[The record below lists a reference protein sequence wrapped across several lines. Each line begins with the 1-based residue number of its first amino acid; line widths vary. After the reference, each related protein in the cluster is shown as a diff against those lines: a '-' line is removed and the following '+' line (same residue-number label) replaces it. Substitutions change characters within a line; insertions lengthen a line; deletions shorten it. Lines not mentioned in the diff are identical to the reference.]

1 MAPGPFFRLSFPL
14 PSGDRQR
21 PRGRRRPGLRPLAL
35 CPLALGLLA
44 LGVGVGVGGV
54 GLGIGI
60 GIGLPQELAAQQ
72 AVAAQQAED
81 PRGTGLLR
89 MPTVSAEH
97 VVFVYANDLWVVG
110 RGGGEARRLTSAPG
124 TETLPRLSPDG
135 RWVAFTGQ
143 YDGNTDVYVVPT
155 EGGEPRRLTFHP
167 GADQVQGWTPDGE
180 AVVFTSGREGY
191 PTANT
196 KFFTVPL
203 EGGFPVALP
212 IPRGVTGQISED
224 GRHMAYTIP
233 SYWDP
238 EWRNYRGGQ
247 ALPIWVVSL
256 EDFELVKTPWEGERH
271 QHPVWLDGI
280 LYYLSEADWMMNVWS
295 WDPAT
300 GEARQ
305 RTFHTDFDVKHLEA
319 GGGVLVYEQAGRLH
333 LLEPGDAPGAAV
345 GAAAGEDR
353 ITQLTVHVRGDQIH
367 ARPRWVN
374 VTAGQLSNPSISP
387 TGQRVAFEVRGQI
400 LTVPAEHGSIRNLSD
415 WTGDGTSDAAHRY
428 PSWSPDGTR
437 VAFFSDASGE
447 YELVVA
453 PQDGVGDGVG
463 GGVAEVERFSMPAA
477 SYYFHPVWSPDGA
490 RIAFRDAGMNLWI
503 LERATGRTI
512 RVDTE
517 RHAYPERSLD
527 PAWSPDS
534 RWLAYARRLD
544 CHLRAIFVH
553 DTETGASRQLTD
565 GLSDAIQPQ
574 WDASG
579 KSLWFLAST
588 DYGLNTGWLDMSSYD
603 RPVTRGVYLA
613 VLAADDASPLAPRS
627 SEEPGPGATRGT
639 GADAGAGAG
648 ANAGANAGARG
659 GTAARSDTAQAR
671 VRIDFEGI
679 DQRILALPVPQRNY
693 TLLQAGPE
701 GVVFYGEAVPNQP
714 GVTLHR
720 WQTGE
725 REAASFL
732 TGVQEARV
740 SHDRR
745 KLLVRAGAQ
754 WRIVNTTGAA
764 PQGSTGA
771 LSLAGARVRVDPQ
784 AEWVQI
790 FREGWRLQRDFLY
803 VDNFHGAPWD
813 EIWGWYRPWLD
824 HVRHRSDL
832 NYLLDMMGAEIG
844 VGHSYVS
851 GGDLPSNPGVPVG
864 LLGADYEV
872 HEGRYR
878 IRKIYVGENWNP
890 GLESPL
896 SGPGIDV
903 QEGEYLLAVNGREL
917 GANEN
922 LYHAFEGT
930 AGQQVRLLVNDR
942 PTLEGAR
949 SLTVVPVAN
958 ENQLRMR
965 EWLEANRRR
974 VDELSGGR
982 LAYVHIP
989 NTGQGGY
996 SYFNRYFFA
1005 QQDRAGVV
1013 LDQRNNGGG
1022 SAADYI
1028 ADVLARELQ
1037 GYFNSPVGDRKP
1049 WTQPMAGIFGPKVM
1063 IINEQAGSGGDLLPF
1078 LFRQMEIGTL
1088 VGTRTWG
1095 GLVGTW
1101 DTPAFVDGGR
1111 MIAPRGGFIDRDG
1124 EWAVENVGVAPD
1136 IEVHQT
1142 PRDVIEGR
1150 DPQLE
1155 RAVAEALRLLELN
1168 PVEFKPEP
1176 APPVRWRM
1184 PGG

>member
-1 MAPGPFFRLSFPL
+1 MRSTSPFAAAASFAALAGSLLVFSSLPAMASVDPGATAMP
-14 PSGDRQR
+14 
-21 PRGRRRPGLRPLAL
+21 
-35 CPLALGLLA
+35 
-44 LGVGVGVGGV
+44 
-54 GLGIGI
+54 
-60 GIGLPQELAAQQ
+60 AA
-72 AVAAQQAED
+72 ASTADD
-81 PRGTGLLR
+81 PAGTGLLR
-89 MPTVSAEH
+89 MPTLSGDH
-97 VVFVYANDLWVVG
+97 IVFVYANDLWVVG
-110 RGGGEARRLTSAPG
+110 RDGGEARRLTSSPM
-124 TETLPRLSPDG
+124 TETNPRLSPDG
-135 RWVAFTGQ
+135 EWVAFTGQ
-143 YDGNTDVYVVPT
+143 YDGNSDVYVVPT
-155 EGGEPRRLTFHP
+155 RGGEPVRLTFHP
-167 GADQVQGWTPDGE
+167 GGDQVQGWTPDGRE
-180 AVVFTSGREGY
+180 VLFVSGREGY
-191 PTANT
+191 PTANS
-196 KFFTVPL
+196 KFFTVPVD
-203 EGGFPVALP
+203 GGLPRALP
-212 IPRGVTGQISED
+212 IPRAVMGRLSDD
-224 GRHMAYTIP
+224 GRHIAYTIP

-247 ALPIWVVSL
+247 ALPIWVVSMD
-256 EDFELVKTPWEGERH
+256 DFELVRTPWEGERH
-271 QHPVWLDGI
+271 MHPVWLDGI

-300 GEARQ
+300 GESRQ
-305 RTFHTDFDVKHLEA
+305 RTFHADFDVKHLDA
-319 GGGVLVYEQAGRLH
+319 GGGALVYEQAGRLH
-333 LLEPGDAPGAAV
+333 LLEPGAGPG
-345 GAAAGEDR
+345 GEDSAR
-353 ITQLTVHVRGDQIH
+353 QLVVQVRGDQVH
-367 ARPRWVN
+367 YRPRWVD
-374 VTAGQLSNPSISP
+374 VTAGQLQNPSLSP
-387 TGQRVAFEVRGQI
+387 TGQRAAFEVRGQI
-400 LTVPAEHGSIRNLSD
+400 VTVPAEHGDTRNLSE
-415 WTGDGTSDAAHRY
+415 GLAASRGASVSAAAHRF
-428 PSWSPDGTR
+428 PAWSPDGTR
-437 VAFFSDASGE
+437 VAYFSDDAGE
-447 YELVVA
+447 YELVIV
-453 PQDGVGDGVG
+453 PQEGVGVG
-463 GGVAEVERFSMPAA
+463 ESEVERFAMPEA

-490 RIAFRDAGMNLWI
+490 RIAFRDAGMNIWI
-503 LERATGRTI
+503 LDRADGSTV

-527 PAWSPDS
+527 PTWSPDS

-544 CHLRAIFVH
+544 SHLRAIFVH
-553 DTETGASRQLTD
+553 DVAAGVSHQLTD
-565 GLSDAIQPQ
+565 GLSDAYRPQ

-579 KSLWFLAST
+579 KYLWFLAST

-613 VLAADDASPLAPRS
+613 VLAADEPSPLVPRS
-627 SEEPGPGATRGT
+627 SEETSGGGEPSAPGG
-639 GADAGAGAG
+639 
-648 ANAGANAGARG
+648 
-659 GTAARSDTAQAR
+659 DTPTPT
-671 VRIDFEGI
+671 VRIDFDGL

-693 TLLQAGPE
+693 GLLQAGPE
-701 GVVFYGEAVPNQP
+701 GVVFYGEVIPNQP
-714 GVTLHR
+714 GFTLHR
-720 WQTGE
+720 WQTSE
-725 REAASFL
+725 RESASYL
-732 TGVQEARV
+732 TGLQAAQV
-740 SHDRR
+740 SHDRK
-745 KLLVRAGAQ
+745 KLLVRAGQQ
-754 WRIVNTTGAA
+754 WRIVNTAGTA
-764 PQGSTGA
+764 PTGSTGN
-771 LSLAGARVRVDPQ
+771 LSLSNARVQVDPQ
-784 AEWVQI
+784 DEWRQI

-813 EIWGWYRPWLD
+813 EAWEWYSPWLE

-851 GGDLPSNPGVPVG
+851 GGDLPQNPGVPVG
-864 LLGADYEV
+864 LLGADWEV
-872 HEGRYR
+872 HDGRYR
-878 IRKIYVGENWNP
+878 IARIYRGENWNP

-896 SGPGIDV
+896 AGPGIEV
-903 QEGEYLLAVNGREL
+903 REGEYLVGVNGREL
-917 GANEN
+917 TAGTN
-922 LYHAFEGT
+922 LFHAFEAT
-930 AGQQVRLLVNDR
+930 AGRQTRIHVNDR

-949 SLTVVPVAN
+949 VLTVVPLAN

-965 EWLEANRRR
+965 EWLEDNRRK

-982 LAYVHIP
+982 LAYLHIP

-996 SYFNRYFFA
+996 TFFNRYYFA
-1005 QQDRAGVV
+1005 QQDRQGAV

-1111 MIAPRGGFIDRDG
+1111 MIAPRGGFINRDG
-1124 EWAVENVGVAPD
+1124 EWDVEGIGVAPD

-1168 PVEFKPEP
+1168 PVELKPEP
-1176 APPVRWRM
+1176 APPVLWRR

>member
-1 MAPGPFFRLSFPL
+1 MSPGLLSRLSLRRFPATGVPAIRRLAPGL
-14 PSGDRQR
+14 
-21 PRGRRRPGLRPLAL
+21 
-35 CPLALGLLA
+35 LGLL
-44 LGVGVGVGGV
+44 V
-54 GLGIGI
+54 LGIGM
-60 GIGLPQELAAQQ
+60 GSPQAAQARQ
-72 AVAAQQAED
+72 ITDD
-81 PRGTGLLR
+81 PQGTGLLR

-110 RGGGEARRLTSAPG
+110 RRGGEARRLTSSPG

-155 EGGEPRRLTFHP
+155 QGGEPRRLTFHP

-191 PTANT
+191 PTAST

-212 IPRGVTGQISED
+212 IPRGVTGQISDD

-256 EDFELVKTPWEGERH
+256 DDFEVVKTPWEGERH

-345 GAAAGEDR
+345 GAAEGEDR
-353 ITQLTVHVRGDQIH
+353 ITPLVVHVRGDQIH
-367 ARPRWVN
+367 ARPRWVE
-374 VTAGQLSNPSISP
+374 VSAGQLSNPSISP

-463 GGVAEVERFSMPAA
+463 GGVGEVERFSMPAA

-503 LERATGRTI
+503 LERATGRTT

-544 CHLRAIFVH
+544 SHLRAIFVH

-579 KSLWFLAST
+579 KTLWFLAST

-613 VLAADDASPLAPRS
+613 VLAADEASPLAPRS
-627 SEEPGPGATRGT
+627 SEEPGPGATGGT

-659 GTAARSDTAQAR
+659 GTAARGDTAQAR

-764 PQGSTGA
+764 PQGSIGA

-813 EIWGWYRPWLD
+813 DIWGWYRPWLD

-903 QEGEYLLAVNGREL
+903 REGDYLLAVNGRDL
-917 GANEN
+917 TATEN
-922 LYHAFEGT
+922 LFHAFEGT
-930 AGQQVRLLVNDR
+930 AGQQTRILVNDR
-942 PTLEGAR
+942 PTTEGAR

-996 SYFNRYFFA
+996 TYFNRYYFA
-1005 QQDRAGVV
+1005 QQDREGVV

-1022 SAADYI
+1022 AAADYI